1 MIFYFSASGNSQAA
15 AEQLAAGLGERLIS
29 IGLALRDMR
38 YAYDLWED
46 KYLGFVLPTF
56 AYTLPGAVARF
67 IERLELR
74 GYAGQYTFGVFTCGA
89 SSGDEGAAL
98 EQALA
103 AKGLGYNGSFDVV
116 MPDNFILWTPLPPEE
131 RLAAIRAAA
140 RERVDGI
147 PRRRERAHRGPPAQ
161 IALHAA
167 ADHQHRRG
175 DKQALRHGQVHR
187 LRRLRQRLPHVLRAA
202 GGPRPR
208 LGGGM
213 HHVPGLPAPLPPG
226 RRGIRGPDRREKA
239 LSESGR
245 AAPAEK
251 RILRGFP
258 L

>member
-147 PRRRERAHRGPPAQ
+147 LQRIRAGENGRIAGRPPKSPFMPLQ
-161 IALHAA
+161 TIST
-167 ADHQHRRG
+167 
-175 DKQALRHGQVHR
+175 
-187 LRRLRQRLPHVLRAA
+187 AA
-202 GGPRPR
+202 GTSKLYATDKCIGCGACANVCPMSCVRLVDHAPVWEGECTMCLACLHHCPQGAVEYGDQTAGKKRYLNPDVRPR
-208 LGGGM
+208 LKN
-213 HHVPGLPAPLPPG
+213 VY
-226 RRGIRGPDRREKA
+226 
-239 LSESGR
+239 
-245 AAPAEK
+245 
-251 RILRGFP
+251 
-258 L
+258 